1 MPLSNEQKM
10 DIMKEAYAGNYQG
23 RFTDLFQEAEA
34 QQGQGMDPNAP
45 HNQEKPESAP
55 TQPVAQTDPV
65 LNPSPPSMAES
76 DRMVESFQAASPNQM
91 PTGERVRDVL
101 NPGDYRKGGHRLV
114 NSLSSY
120 REGMGLHA
128 SDYTQGYKKF
138 EEGGEKG
145 GGILGKIK
153 DVKEKLNINKWNL
166 DRIKKDIS
174 LDVSLPQAVKN
185 VFNWRENLAENVA
198 PFGYIKIPERLFNTI
213 VNDRSERGTQK
224 RYEEELEQGKDIEY
238 DISQNH
244 ERIDLMNMMLNRP
257 QAHNT
262 ISKSQYRP
270 TKSKD
275 KDAVYYSSK
284 KTEKAIKKKIR
295 ENDGISTGIWN
306 IGKVLGNFTID
317 RGKDEDGRKYIS
329 YYDKWNINPT
339 KGVIDD
345 KTIDK
350 IFGMKSPEIYGRVY
364 LDELEK
370 DQTVKLK
377 RKGGRRKLKKIK

>member
-153 DVKEKLNINKWNL
+153 D
-166 DRIKKDIS
+166 
-174 LDVSLPQAVKN
+174 
-185 VFNWRENLAENVA
+185 
-198 PFGYIKIPERLFNTI
+198 
-213 VNDRSERGTQK
+213 DRSERGTQK